1 MIDVHIHVSPSG
13 LAGPGEDEDLQ
24 FRQPPDLVAET
35 VRGQMREARVDQA
48 LGMGRWNAPP
58 DDPLGVNGVLRVAA
72 LVRRL
77 HAVGVAD
84 PTRGD
89 RDHLRRAAEALK
101 VGNIVALKVY
111 LGYLPYGPDD
121 PGYRPYYELADQA
134 GVPVIFHTGDTYST
148 TARLK
153 YARPLAIDD
162 VAVDHPTLKI
172 VMAHFGNPWLLEAAE
187 VVYKNKN
194 VWADLSGLIVAD
206 PEDLRSEEK
215 RAGIE
220 DVIQRTAAAIRF
232 TEKFDRVMFGSDWPL
247 VPMAAYRDIVRRM
260 VPGEHHDRV
269 FRDNA
274 RALFDL
280 P

>member
-13 LAGPGEDEDLQ
+13 LNGPGNDEDIQL
-24 FRQPPDLVAET
+24 RHPPDVVAES
-35 VRGQMREARVDQA
+35 VRGQMREARVEQA

-58 DDPLGVNGVLRVAA
+58 DDPLGINGILRVAA
-72 LVRRL
+72 LVPRL
-77 HAVGVAD
+77 HAVGAAD
-84 PTRGD
+84 PTRVD
-89 RDHLRRAAEALK
+89 RDHMRRAAETLK
-101 VGNIVALKVY
+101 TGKAVALKVY

-121 PGYRPYYELADQA
+121 PGYRPYYELAEEFNI
-134 GVPVIFHTGDTYST
+134 PVIFHTGDTFST

-162 VAVDHPTLKI
+162 VAVDHPGLKI
-172 VMAHFGNPWLLEAAE
+172 VMAHFGNPWLLETAE

-220 DVIQRTAAAIRF
+220 DVIDRVAAAVRF
-232 TEKFDRVMFGSDWPL
+232 TEKFDRVLFGSDWPL

-260 VPGEHHDRV
+260 IPGEHHDRV
-269 FRDNA
+269 FKANA
-274 RALFDL
+274 RELFNL

>member
-1 MIDVHIHVSPSG
+1 MIDAHIHVSPSG
-13 LAGPGEDEDLQ
+13 LNGPGADEDVQ
-24 FRQPPDLVAET
+24 FRSPPDVVAES
-35 VRGQMREARVDQA
+35 VRGQMREARVEQA

-58 DDPLGVNGVLRVAA
+58 DDPLGINGVLRVAA

-84 PTRGD
+84 PTRVD
-89 RDHLRRAAEALK
+89 RDHLKRAADSLNSGK
-101 VGNIVALKVY
+101 VVAMKVY

-121 PGYRPYYELADQA
+121 PGYRPYYELAEQFD
-134 GVPVIFHTGDTYST
+134 VPVIFHTGDTFST

-153 YARPLAIDD
+153 YARPLPIDD
-162 VAVDHPTLKI
+162 VAVDHPTMKI
-172 VMAHFGNPWLLEAAE
+172 VLAHFGNPWLLEAAE
-187 VVYKNKN
+187 IIYKNRN
-194 VWADLSGLIVAD
+194 VWGELSGLIVAD

-220 DVIQRTAAAIRF
+220 DTIVRVAAAARY
-232 TEKFDRVMFGSDWPL
+232 TEKFDRIIFGSDWPL

-260 VPGEHHDRV
+260 IPGEHHDRV
-269 FRDNA
+269 FKENA
-274 RALFDL
+274 RELYDL